1 MVNMKSKPSKKFAI
15 VFTLVLIGFVV
26 LYAFHVQPA
35 ESLGPP
41 PTEWS
46 QTYGGTSDESA
57 EWVIQTKD
65 GGYAIAGYTY
75 SYGAG
80 DVDLL
85 LVKTDSAGQVQW
97 DKTYGGIGDD
107 YVESVVQTSDGG
119 YALAGITNSF
129 GAGRE
134 DFWLVKTDSSGEMLW
149 SKTFG
154 GAGLDWAH
162 SVVQTNDGGYLL
174 AGVTNSSVASSY
186 DALLVKTDS
195 AGNMQWNR
203 TYGGTNYEE
212 ARSLVRT
219 SDEGYAFAGSTSS
232 YGAGD
237 HDFWLVKTDSSGNM
251 QWNKTYGGAST
262 EAPSSV
268 VQTKDGGYALVGG
281 TVSYAGAPPNEDFWL
296 VKTDSSGDML
306 WSRAY
311 GGTGN
316 DGASSVIQ
324 TSDGG
329 YALVGYTYSY
339 GADQPA
345 SYGTGEANIWL
356 VKTDSSGNMQW
367 SKPYGGNGGESAS
380 SVVQTSDEGYVVAGD
395 ARADS
400 AGTSDFW
407 LVKIADEHAQV
418 ENGLLTVYV
427 GVALV
432 AVGAATVATIIY
444 VKRFKR

>member
-1 MVNMKSKPSKKFAI
+1 MVNMKSKPFEKFAI
-15 VFTLVLIGFVV
+15 VFALVLIGFVV
-26 LYAFHVQPA
+26 LYAFHVQSA
-35 ESLGPP
+35 ESLESP

-46 QTYGGTSDESA
+46 QTYGGTNDDSA

-80 DVDLL
+80 GVDSW
-85 LVKTDSAGQVQW
+85 LVKTDSAGYTQW
-97 DKTYGGIGDD
+97 NKAYGGIDGD
-107 YVESVVQTSDGG
+107 YAESVVQTSDGG

-134 DFWLVKTDSSGEMLW
+134 DFWLVKTDSSGAMVW
-149 SKTFG
+149 NKTYG
-154 GAGLDWAH
+154 GADTDVAY
-162 SVVQTNDGGYLL
+162 SVVQTSDAGYAV
-174 AGVTNSSVASSY
+174 AGLTNSSGAGSY
-186 DALLVKTDS
+186 DAWLVKTDS
-195 AGNMQWNR
+195 AGNTQWSR

-212 ARSLVRT
+212 ARSLVQT
-219 SDEGYAFAGSTSS
+219 SDGGYAFTGSTSS

-237 HDFWLVKTDSSGNM
+237 HDFWLVKTDSSGNL

-281 TVSYAGAPPNEDFWL
+281 TVSYAGVPPNEDFWF

-306 WSRAY
+306 WSRVY

-329 YALVGYTYSY
+329 YALIGYTYSY
-339 GADQPA
+339 GAGQP
-345 SYGTGEANIWL
+345 SSSGTGQSNVWL
-356 VKTDSSGNMQW
+356 VKTDPSGNMQW
-367 SKPYGGNGGESAS
+367 SKPYGGSGGESAS
-380 SVVQTSDEGYVVAGD
+380 SVVQTSDEGYVVAGN

-400 AGTSDFW
+400 VGSSDFW
-407 LVKIADEHAQV
+407 LVKIADEHAQG

-427 GVALV
+427 GLALA

-444 VKRFKR
+444 VKRVKR